1 MKREKVIAILDTA
14 KKMFG
19 RYGLRKTSIDEVAR
33 MARVA
38 KGTIYNYFGSKDQV
52 YLEVL
57 RREAD
62 EIMEK
67 VSSSVAREVL
77 PNDKLYAFAR
87 AKFKYMRHAINI
99 LNLDREGIEKLL
111 PSAETIRNDF
121 FEREVNLIQSIL
133 KEGIEKDI
141 FHINDVI
148 ITARAIAHSLRGF
161 ELNWLIQESR
171 ERIGYYLD
179 ELMNVLFYG
188 LISGK
193 KC

>member
-1 MKREKVIAILDTA
+1 MKREKVIAILDIA

-19 RYGLRKTSIDEVAR
+19 RYGFRKTSVDEVAR

-57 RREAD
+57 SREAN

-67 VSSSVAREVL
+67 VSSSVAREVS
-77 PNDKLYAFAR
+77 PNDKLYAFAH
-87 AKFKYMRHAINI
+87 AKFKYMRQAINI
-99 LNLDREGIEKLL
+99 LNLDREGVENLL
-111 PSAETIRNDF
+111 PSAESIRNDF
-121 FEREVNLIQSIL
+121 FEREVNLIRFIL
-133 KEGIEKDI
+133 KEGIEKGI

-148 ITARAIAHSLRGF
+148 VTARAIAHSLRGF
-161 ELNWLIQESR
+161 ELNWLVQESQ
-171 ERIGYYLD
+171 ERIEHYLD
-179 ELMNVLFYG
+179 ELMHVLSYG
-188 LISGK
+188 LMSGK